1 MRDQPVE
8 NGTPW
13 NPGTVKHVLNDQSY
27 IVSTDGYDARR
38 NRIDIRERKCSNGQM
53 MANSE
58 QNTSTTSNPRNIEN
72 QSIRRGSRTIKP
84 RKRVV
89 EEC

>member
-8 NGTPW
+8 KGTPW

-38 NRIDIRERKCSNGQM
+38 NRMIFENENVLMGRWWQILNKIRQQLQILEILKINLFEEAVEQSNHGK
-53 MANSE
+53 E
-58 QNTSTTSNPRNIEN
+58 
-72 QSIRRGSRTIKP
+72 
-84 RKRVV
+84 
-89 EEC
+89 

>member
-8 NGTPW
+8 KGTPW

-38 NRIDIRERKCSNGQM
+38 NRMIF
-53 MANSE
+53 
-58 QNTSTTSNPRNIEN
+58 EN
-72 QSIRRGSRTIKP
+72 ENVLMGR
-84 RKRVV
+84 
-89 EEC
+89 